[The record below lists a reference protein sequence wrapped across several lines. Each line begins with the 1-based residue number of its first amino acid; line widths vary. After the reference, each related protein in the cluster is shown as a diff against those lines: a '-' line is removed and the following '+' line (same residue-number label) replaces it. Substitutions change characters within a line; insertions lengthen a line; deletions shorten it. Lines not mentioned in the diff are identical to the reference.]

1 MKNKEAQSLG
11 KLSWEARSKGKTDK
25 ERSEMMSKI
34 ARKPRKKK
42 KKAKNKARV
51 IHTI

>member
-11 KLSWEARSKGKTDK
+11 KLSWASRSKGKTKK

-34 ARKPRKKK
+34 AKLPRKKFST
-42 KKAKNKARV
+42 ALD
-51 IHTI
+51 